1 MRAAK
6 PRKVGLVSYVL
17 TNDVVEGWPGHHQE
31 VRQAMAEAD
40 CDVYVTSVFP
50 RAARSFALREPSP
63 PEPGRLA
70 LEGAYSGSGER
81 TVAIRYRGSDDVLVT
96 ERAVP
101 GKPGDQSEV
110 LQEFSEDELPR
121 RLVQDGVFLLIERE
135 INLLTYGRS
144 RGGCQEVLPISAF
157 LIEHDVSLVAH
168 TAAKNLRR
176 WETNP
181 KREWL
186 SRGRRLVVAVW
197 SWNTTGHA
205 EPKVPW
211 RVFFDGAPRY
221 ANEITGLPYAR
232 LATVD
237 LL

>member
-1 MRAAK
+1 
-6 PRKVGLVSYVL
+6 
-17 TNDVVEGWPGHHQE
+17 
-31 VRQAMAEAD
+31 MAEVD

-50 RAARSFALREPSP
+50 RAARSSALGEQSP
-63 PEPGRLA
+63 PKPGPLA
-70 LEGAYSGSGER
+70 LEGTYSGSGER
-81 TVAIRYRGSDDVLVT
+81 TVAIRCRGSDDGLVT

-101 GKPGDQSEV
+101 GKPGDRV
-110 LQEFSEDELPR
+110 DARQEFSEDELPR
-121 RLVQDGVFLLIERE
+121 RLVHDGVFLLIERE
-135 INLLTYGRS
+135 INLLTLTRS
-144 RGGCQEVLPISAF
+144 GGGGCQEVLPISAF

-181 KREWL
+181 KRAWL
-186 SRGRRLVVAVW
+186 SRGRRLVVGVW

-211 RVFFDGAPRY
+211 RAFFDGAPRY

-232 LATVD
+232 LGTVD
-237 LL
+237 IP